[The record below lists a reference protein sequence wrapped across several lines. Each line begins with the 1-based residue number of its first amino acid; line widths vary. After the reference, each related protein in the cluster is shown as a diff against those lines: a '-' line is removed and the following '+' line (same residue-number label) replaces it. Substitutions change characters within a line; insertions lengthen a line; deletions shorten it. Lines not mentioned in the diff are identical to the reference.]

1 MALKGQ
7 AVYAKEKHMN
17 YKAQFV
23 IEVLGRKADCKLKA
37 SVERIQD
44 SSDRKRILIRFDFKL
59 ICRFVRVI
67 SSSYQ
72 DGIPIP
78 ATVLLFP
85 CSFVDRCTIV
95 KSIGKPVTHNAR
107 QHIYGAW
114 MKDPLGI
121 MGTET
126 IFVLEYYEGKNV
138 VEEFE
143 NMDMFK
149 AGVTRKTYILPYNW
163 DGTGAVVYGPY
174 LYYNRENYGYIVK
187 YNLQTERVE
196 TTITV
201 SGLYTGRKYTYQWGG
216 YSGMDLAVDEQ
227 GLWVLFASEGNYGRL
242 VASKID
248 VYKNVVTRTW
258 NLNTETMS
266 AMGNAFVACGVI
278 YCINNPYSR
287 LTTINFAYD
296 TKTGKQ
302 WNPNIQ
308 FTNQYTY
315 NSMVDYNPREKV
327 LYAWDRMRQVTY
339 PITFEE
345 QQ

>member
-1 MALKGQ
+1 MFRYLFCLLVLLLGDVLGNSSANVRTKRGLSSYRNRHHSSKLSIKDLALELAKKHLLKMIIDEQ
-7 AVYAKEKHMN
+7 HDLDKAKE
-17 YKAQFV
+17 
-23 IEVLGRKADCKLKA
+23 
-37 SVERIQD
+37 SVYILER
-44 SSDRKRILIRFDFKL
+44 
-59 ICRFVRVI
+59 
-67 SSSYQ
+67 
-72 DGIPIP
+72 
-78 ATVLLFP
+78 
-85 CSFVDRCTIV
+85 DRCTNI
-95 KSIGKPVTHNAR
+95 KSVGKPVTHNAR
-107 QHIYGAW
+107 YYSYGAW

-126 IFVLEYYEGKNV
+126 IFVMDYYNQYVVYEY
-138 VEEFE
+138 E
-143 NMDMFK
+143 NMDKLK
-149 AGVTRKTYILPYNW
+149 ANVVHKTYKLPYYW

-174 LYYNRENYGYIVK
+174 LYFNRANTYYIVK

-196 TTITV
+196 AQISV
-201 SGLYTGRKYTYQWGG
+201 STYSPRKNYYQWGG

-227 GLWVLFASEGNYGRL
+227 GLWALFGSTGNSKRL
-242 VASKID
+242 YAYKID
-248 VYKNVVTRTW
+248 VTQNRYTHTW
-258 NLNTETMS
+258 SLSTEPMS
-266 AMGNAFVACGVI
+266 SMGNAFVACGVI
-278 YCINNPYSR
+278 YCIDSIGSSR